1 METVKTVLRKLTG
14 ILCFVFL
21 VMTAAGCA
29 NLQVAGTGR
38 QQQIQ
43 EKTALLRE
51 YEDRKEFKKALRTM
65 KELGELEPDNQN
77 LRDSIRRLEEGLQEA
92 VRRHLILGKYY
103 IQKGNPRK
111 AEKEFLLA
119 FFLDPEN
126 REVLGYLRRLSSVSF
141 RPAPL
146 KKTAETPQAL
156 KGKRYILHT
165 LKPGES
171 LSILARRYYGDKMK
185 YGIIAEFNNIRD
197 VNNVSVGQQIMIPVP
212 EKPEPL
218 KVKKK
223 EKTPVPPPE
232 KTEPEQ
238 PETLTEE
245 VQPEPV
251 EKPEKQAVEEAE
263 SLKLAR
269 LEEKTL
275 EDIFNKGEKLFNE
288 EKFSEA
294 IAEFQKVLQKNP
306 GHKDASERMKTAR
319 EILSFLKKGEEFYME
334 RKYGRAYDE
343 FSRILVLKPG
353 SAVANKKIDRLISP
367 MITEAAY
374 LLHDEQSPCESMSL
388 TRKVLQRVPG
398 NKDARDLLE
407 EATIL
412 QEGLEIQ
419 CNIH

>member
-1 METVKTVLRKLTG
+1 MRRLTC
-14 ILCFVFL
+14 IVCFVFM
-21 VMTAAGCA
+21 VITAAGCA
-29 NLQVAGTGR
+29 NLQVAGTERR
-38 QQQIQ
+38 QQVQ
-43 EKTALLRE
+43 EKTALLRD

-65 KELGELEPDNQN
+65 KELQELEPDNRN
-77 LRDSIRRLEEGLQEA
+77 LRDSIRKLEEGLQEA
-92 VRRHLILGKYY
+92 VRRHFILGKYY
-103 IQKGNPRK
+103 MQKGEPRK

-126 REVLGYLRRLSSVSF
+126 TGVLAYLRRLSSVSF
-141 RPAPL
+141 RSPPVQG
-146 KKTAETPQAL
+146 QAL

-185 YGIIAEFNNIRD
+185 YRVIADFNNIRD
-197 VNNVSVGQQIMIPVP
+197 VNNVSVGQQIMIPLP
-212 EKPEPL
+212 EEAE
-218 KVKKK
+218 KK
-223 EKTPVPPPE
+223 EKTPPPLPEKPPE
-232 KTEPEQ
+232 AQ
-238 PETLTEE
+238 PEAVKEKA
-245 VQPEPV
+245 QAEPV
-251 EKPEKQAVEEAE
+251 EKAEEQAGESE

-269 LEEKTL
+269 LREEKAI
-275 EDIFNKGEKLFNE
+275 EDLFNSGERLFRE

-294 IAEFQKVLQKNP
+294 IGEFQKVLQKNP
-306 GHKDASERMKTAR
+306 AHRDASERLKTAR
-319 EILSFLKKGEEFYME
+319 EILSSLKKGEEFYME

-343 FSRILVLKPG
+343 FSRVLVLKPG

-374 LLHDEQSPCESMSL
+374 LLHDEQSPCESISL
-388 TRKVLQRVPG
+388 TKKVLQRAPG

-407 EATIL
+407 EATLL